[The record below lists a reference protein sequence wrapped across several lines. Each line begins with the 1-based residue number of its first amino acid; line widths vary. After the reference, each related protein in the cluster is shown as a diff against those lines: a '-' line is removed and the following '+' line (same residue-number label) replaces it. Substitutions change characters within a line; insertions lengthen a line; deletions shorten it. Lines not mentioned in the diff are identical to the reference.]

1 MIVLDTNVLIYCCD
15 RRDPRRQQIAL
26 DLVADT
32 TDGILPWQFACEF
45 IAASRKLAEQGFTAA
60 HAWQRLA
67 EFLAL
72 FPLIM
77 PTPAVLERARTLHL
91 SPRVGACHRNPLRS
105 LRKSLT
111 WSPTSWTCHVGG
123 RGFESRPPR
132 QIRPS

>member
-1 MIVLDTNVLIYCCD
+1 MIALDTNVLIYCCD

-32 TDGILPWQFACEF
+32 TDGVLPWQVACEF

-77 PTPAVLERARTLHL
+77 PTPAVLERARALHL
-91 SPRVGACHRNPLRS
+91 QQQWAFWDATLVSACIESGVKRLYSEDLPGRTKIQSLEIVSPFA
-105 LRKSLT
+105 
-111 WSPTSWTCHVGG
+111 
-123 RGFESRPPR
+123 
-132 QIRPS
+132 